1 MLERLVH
8 SRRGGLIVA
17 TLADAWDAV
26 RGRRDPLGPP
36 RRLTVFVGA
45 GEFRQMGEDFKRFFV
60 ELGGLKPED
69 DVLDVGS
76 GIGRMAVPLLGYLSG
91 RYEGFDIYPAG
102 VRWCQKQI
110 TPRYPNFR
118 FQLAD
123 LKNELYNPNGRQSA
137 SDYRF
142 PYADASF
149 DFAFLTSVFT
159 HLLPADS
166 HNYLNEVGRVL
177 RKGGTCF
184 ATFFVLDQE
193 PPADERAL
201 LDFRIEGDGY
211 RSTSAATP
219 EVAVAYTRA
228 DIDRMLASAGLTI
241 RSSYRG
247 SWSGEEN
254 GTGFQDILVAVKS
267 H

>member
-8 SRRGGLIVA
+8 SRRGSLIVA
-17 TLADAWDAV
+17 TLADAWDTI
-26 RGRRDPLGPP
+26 RRRRDPLVPP

-45 GEFRQMGEDFKRFFV
+45 GDFQQMGEDFKRFFV

-76 GIGRMAVPLLGYLSG
+76 GIGRMAVPLLGYLRG
-91 RYEGFDIYPAG
+91 CYEGFDVYPAG
-102 VRWCQKQI
+102 IRWCQKQI
-110 TPRYPNFR
+110 TPRYPGFR

-123 LKNELYNPNGRQSA
+123 IKNELYNPSGRHSA

-142 PYADASF
+142 PYDDASF

-159 HLLPADS
+159 HLLPADAR
-166 HNYLNEVGRVL
+166 NYLNEVCRVL

-184 ATFFVLDQE
+184 ATFFLLGEEQ
-193 PPADERAL
+193 PAGDGAQ

-211 RSTSAATP
+211 RSTNATTP
-219 EVAVAYTRA
+219 EVAVAYMRT
-228 DIDRMLASAGLTI
+228 DLDRMLAGTGLTL

-247 SWSGEEN
+247 SWSGHES

-267 H
+267 G